1 MTDTEKL
8 IRGSTAVTVAI
19 VTGIAAYVSYT
30 HIYAVSHNPLLAFS
44 IDGMIITS
52 TLVLMAANRAK
63 IERMWLAYV
72 GVWLG
77 IIATLAANIAY
88 GYPDGL
94 LSAVW
99 STWPAICFV
108 VSVET
113 IAQLSRRKRKRN
125 VRKPAL
131 APIDLNTGAS
141 LVTANK
147 APRVMTKSPGPP
159 PGHEPVYAKATTDRM
174 DAHGVTTPKDLPNK
188 GKVPGIKAIRNELK
202 CGQPVAY
209 EVQAIMVK
217 GLTDDIHE
225 AKKIRDEEKAN
236 GNTSNQNTV

>member
-8 IRGSTAVTVAI
+8 IRWSTVVTVGI

-30 HIYAVSHNPLLAFS
+30 HIYAVSRNPLLAFS

-52 TLVLMAANRAK
+52 TLVLMAANRAR
-63 IERMWLAYV
+63 IERMWLAYL
-72 GVWLG
+72 GLWLG
-77 IIATLAANIAY
+77 IIATLTANIAY

-141 LVTANK
+141 VVTANK
-147 APRVMTKSPGPP
+147 Q
-159 PGHEPVYAKATTDRM
+159 PVYAKATTDRM
-174 DAHGVTTPKDLPNK
+174 KAHSVDTPKDLPNK

-202 CGQPVAY
+202 CGQPIAY
-209 EVQAIMVK
+209 EIQAIMVK
-217 GLTDDIHE
+217 GLTDDIHK
-225 AKKIRDEEKAN
+225 AKEIRDKEKAN
-236 GNTSNQNTV
+236 ATNP